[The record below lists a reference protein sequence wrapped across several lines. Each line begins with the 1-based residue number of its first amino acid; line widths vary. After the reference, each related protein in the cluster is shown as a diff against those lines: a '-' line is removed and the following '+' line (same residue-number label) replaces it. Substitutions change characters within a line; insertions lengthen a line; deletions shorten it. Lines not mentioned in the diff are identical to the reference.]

1 MNKKLKYLVL
11 TLVIFCGIIFSNL
24 FLQWCQNELSIDL
37 AIKFAFSWHTEKF
50 FLASLVLLILFIFF
64 SSLAGSLIAGA
75 SFYSLF
81 ITIIGI
87 ATYLK
92 MSFRQEPVYPD
103 DLQMVTQLGF
113 FREVIGTG
121 PFVFVL
127 ILMIAVGLLFIY
139 QLYRSFFLAKNTQI
153 LRVMMLCLSSLGL
166 VYISHFNDESNLLR
180 KGYDQTALWIP
191 YSQEMNYY
199 NVGFVGGFLYN
210 LRVDAM
216 KEPEGYS
223 QEALQILQKNTK
235 RKLNQVKVKSS
246 LILSM

>member
-1 MNKKLKYLVL
+1 MELS
-11 TLVIFCGIIFSNL
+11 LVIFFYNGVKMSYP
-24 FLQWCQNELSIDL
+24 SIDL

-113 FREVIGTG
+113 FREVIGTVR
-121 PFVFVL
+121 PLCV
-127 ILMIAVGLLFIY
+127 
-139 QLYRSFFLAKNTQI
+139 RS
-153 LRVMMLCLSSLGL
+153 
-166 VYISHFNDESNLLR
+166 YFNDRCWTSF
-180 KGYDQTALWIP
+180 Y
-191 YSQEMNYY
+191 
-199 NVGFVGGFLYN
+199 
-210 LRVDAM
+210 
-216 KEPEGYS
+216 
-223 QEALQILQKNTK
+223 
-235 RKLNQVKVKSS
+235 
-246 LILSM
+246 LSIIS